1 MGIDIDAILENKSNK
16 QSEKET
22 AIVENIVTETDKQ
35 DDVKD
40 IDIDKENVTKD
51 NKVIDEDDNKKLSN
65 LEKAL
70 NDTKKTYQKVNQINV
85 IAKKKLDAIV
95 NKFIDEDS
103 LLDEEIEALKSI
115 FTEEVDVE
123 KDESKSKPSEDNVKT
138 IIDKL
143 DKELISYKK
152 YNKDKNADDNYVAFF
167 NSVSLLNVEER
178 KNLME
183 YLDTANPE
191 DGLEKV
197 MLIGSDYNKFF
208 GEGLKKH
215 KNVFS
220 YVENLH
226 SEIEKLNE
234 EINNYKTN
242 VDNQYD
248 KSDNKQIKH
257 RSSPTNEN
265 KKRGD
270 DLLSYI
276 LANK

>member
-178 KNLME
+178 K
-183 YLDTANPE
+183 
-191 DGLEKV
+191 
-197 MLIGSDYNKFF
+197 I
-208 GEGLKKH
+208 
-215 KNVFS
+215 
-220 YVENLH
+220 
-226 SEIEKLNE
+226 
-234 EINNYKTN
+234 
-242 VDNQYD
+242 
-248 KSDNKQIKH
+248 
-257 RSSPTNEN
+257 
-265 KKRGD
+265 
-270 DLLSYI
+270 
-276 LANK
+276 